1 MKRRKINIKKKRR
14 KMSEEENI
22 KQKKME
28 EMKRQLENQ
37 QRQMD
42 AEMQLDS
49 ALKRVLTDDARE
61 RLNNVKLVNR
71 EVYMKAAQAII
82 YFANNSKVQGKLSDS
97 EVKMLL
103 QKLTQKKEINIRRK

>member
-1 MKRRKINIKKKRR
+1 
-14 KMSEEENI
+14 MSEEEEL

-28 EMKRQLENQ
+28 EMKKQMEGQ
-37 QRQMD
+37 QRQME

-49 ALKRVLTDDARE
+49 ALKRALTDDARE

-71 EVYMKAAQAII
+71 ELYMKATQAII
-82 YFANNSKVQGKLSDS
+82 YFVNNSRVQTKLSDS
-97 EVKMLL
+97 EIKLLL

>member
-1 MKRRKINIKKKRR
+1 
-14 KMSEEENI
+14 MSEEETL

-28 EMKRQLENQ
+28 EMKKQIENQ

-61 RLNNVKLVNR
+61 RLNNVKIVNR
-71 EVYMKAAQAII
+71 DVYMKAAQAII
-82 YFANNSKVQGKLSDS
+82 YFANNSKTEGKLSDN

-103 QKLTQKKEINIRRK
+103 QKLTQKKDINIRRK

>member
-1 MKRRKINIKKKRR
+1 
-14 KMSEEENI
+14 MSEEEEL

-28 EMKRQLENQ
+28 EMKKQMEGQ
-37 QRQMD
+37 QRQME

-49 ALKRVLTDDARE
+49 ALKRALTDEARE

-71 EVYMKAAQAII
+71 ELYMKATQAII
-82 YFANNSKVQGKLSDS
+82 YFLNNSRVQAKLSDS